1 MAKEF
6 KFSILA
12 SFRDAAS
19 AGLNKLRRGLLDV
32 GKTAGNIGG
41 GRVGA
46 ALAQGG
52 PITGFLFGG
61 LAAGVKV
68 ATGLLKGLVGVARGV
83 VGGIVSAFRTLIST
97 LASVFRS
104 VVSTVSDILRGLVK
118 TAAVIGIG
126 IGAAIGW
133 QIVKGIKDNMQL
145 ADIRAVLRRLLGDAA
160 AEAERYAEA
169 LSLKTP
175 FTPMQMVQA
184 VVGLAAVQ
192 ADYRRFLGDL
202 ADWAAGAQRPLEEIV
217 MIFQRAQVGQF
228 GEAMEGARRALI
240 SMKDL
245 QAQGATFAGGGM
257 FQGSPQEFVNALM
270 GAVRTRFRGMAGQAA
285 TEGSGVVSTYRG
297 IVEALRKAVSKPW
310 YDRFIEGLKQINA
323 WLLKVAESE
332 TWQGI
337 VTWSDRVAVALD
349 RGLRRSLEWL
359 TTRDWSFDNL
369 KAALSDLAGFVRS
382 QLGTLAGLFARKGD
396 EGWEF
401 GPLATALVEAF
412 RWAAGEIR
420 VIFLRLWDYVGAG
433 LAQSLAKVLA
443 RMGASVSVSLRRA
456 EERILEGRARKY
468 YEEDRRRGA
477 WRAPEGPWE
486 NLTPDE
492 REYYLRGARLSRA
505 EAGGFDLA
513 RAGADLLG
521 QVAVGVSD
529 AGRRLSEEAGRIDE
543 ISAGVKEHGQAAVDA
558 IRETRQTLGE
568 VGQQLFNVASEMKI
582 LQRDQAKLERRL
594 KALGTAGA

>member
-6 KFSILA
+6 TFSILA
-12 SFRDAAS
+12 KFRDAATT
-19 AGLNKLRRGLLDV
+19 GLNKLRRGLLSVD
-32 GKTAGNIGG
+32 KTVQTIGS

-61 LAAGVKV
+61 LALGVKV
-68 ATGLLKGLVGVARGV
+68 ASGLLRGLVSVATSV
-83 VGGIVSAFRTLIST
+83 VGGIVSAFRTLITT

-104 VVSTVSDILRGLVK
+104 VVSTVSEILRGLVK

-126 IGAAIGW
+126 IGAALAW
-133 QIVKGIKDNMQL
+133 QIVKGIKENMHL
-145 ADIRAVLRRLLGDAA
+145 ADVRAVLRRLLGDAA
-160 AEAERYAEA
+160 AEAERYAEE

-192 ADYRRFLGDL
+192 ADYKRFLTDL
-202 ADWAAGAQRPLEEIV
+202 ADWAAGAQKPLEEII

-245 QAQGATFAGGGM
+245 QAAGGKFDAGGA
-257 FQGSPQEFVNALM
+257 FRGTADEFVNALM
-270 GAVRTRFRGMAGQAA
+270 RAVRGRFGGVAEQAA
-285 TEGSGVVSTYRG
+285 TEGSGVVSTYQG
-297 IVEALRKAVSKPW
+297 IIEALRKAVSKPW

-337 VTWSDRVAVALD
+337 VTWSDRVAAALD

-382 QLGTLAGLFARKGD
+382 QLGTLA
-396 EGWEF
+396 
-401 GPLATALVEAF
+401 
-412 RWAAGEIR
+412 
-420 VIFLRLWDYVGAG
+420 
-433 LAQSLAKVLA
+433 
-443 RMGASVSVSLRRA
+443 
-456 EERILEGRARKY
+456 
-468 YEEDRRRGA
+468 
-477 WRAPEGPWE
+477 
-486 NLTPDE
+486 
-492 REYYLRGARLSRA
+492 
-505 EAGGFDLA
+505 
-513 RAGADLLG
+513 
-521 QVAVGVSD
+521 
-529 AGRRLSEEAGRIDE
+529 
-543 ISAGVKEHGQAAVDA
+543 
-558 IRETRQTLGE
+558 
-568 VGQQLFNVASEMKI
+568 
-582 LQRDQAKLERRL
+582 
-594 KALGTAGA
+594 